1 MEGKFDVVIVGGGL
15 AGLSLAFGL
24 SDSGHRVAV
33 LEARRGVSLVKRG
46 MSLSPNGLK
55 VLDSIHLLHDIEMI
69 GRKVT
74 VVKFLKDSGELLV
87 AYDYSLIEHKQ
98 NYLLTILTQ
107 ELELVLRKRAE
118 DGGVRLYESASF
130 DSFMR
135 ENGEVNGVRAT
146 IDGNSSNL
154 EAKIV
159 VGADGAKSKVREL
172 AGIRVQTRGYSSS
185 YLVTVAGGT
194 VESSDDAR
202 HYLAKGKMLGNFP
215 LPVGR
220 YLFYYV
226 PVGAFESLKAR
237 GLESFKGELTAL
249 ASELRG
255 PLETINSWQDLTYMV
270 PQRLNA
276 DSWVGDHVA
285 LVGDAAH
292 SIEPSLGQ
300 GGSLALSDVGA
311 LLEALSTC
319 FETSDFSK
327 NALKSYE
334 NSRRPHTEFM
344 QDMAERTARLMN
356 TDNNLIARFRDRSLR
371 KAQENRKSMIL
382 ALEMASGMTQNFS
395 IEQKLRL
402 AGLL

>member
-1 MEGKFDVVIVGGGL
+1 VEGKFDVAIVGGGL
-15 AGLSLAFGL
+15 AGLSLAIGL
-24 SDSGHRVAV
+24 SDRGHTVAV
-33 LEARRGVSLVKRG
+33 LEARRGVSPVKRG

-55 VLDSIHLLHDIEMI
+55 VLDSLHLLHDVEMI

-74 VVKFLKDSGELLV
+74 VVKFLKAPGELLV
-87 AYDYSLIEHKQ
+87 AYDYSLIEQKQ

-118 DGGVRLYESASF
+118 GGGVRLYEGASF
-130 DSFMR
+130 DSLLR
-135 ENGEVNGVRAT
+135 ENGEVNGVWAT
-146 IDGNSSNL
+146 IDGGASNL
-154 EAKIV
+154 EAKVV
-159 VGADGAKSKVREL
+159 VGADGAKSRVREL
-172 AGIRVQTRGYSSS
+172 AGIRVQTRSYPSS
-185 YLVTVAGGT
+185 YLVTVAGGA
-194 VESSDDAR
+194 EDSPDDAR

-226 PVGAFESLKAR
+226 PAGAFESLKAR

-249 ASELRG
+249 APELRG
-255 PLETINSWQDLTYMV
+255 SLETINSWQDLSYMV

-276 DSWVGDHVA
+276 DSWVDNHIA
-285 LVGDAAH
+285 LIGDAAH

-311 LLEALSTC
+311 LLETLTTC
-319 FETSDFSK
+319 FAKSDFSK

-344 QDMAERTARLMN
+344 QDMAERTAKLMN
-356 TDNNLIARFRDRSLR
+356 TNSNLIARFRDRSLR

-395 IEQKLRL
+395 IGQKLKL
-402 AGLL
+402 AGVL